1 MGVFRTARLLRVSTY
16 QLFGEM
22 LILLGL
28 KVIFTIC
35 R

>member
-1 MGVFRTARLLRVSTY
+1 MGMFRTARLLRVSTY
-16 QLFGEM
+16 QLFGETF
-22 LILLGL
+22 ISLGL